1 MIFKLHYVFR
11 LPRCLMLFLHND
23 TTAALPFP
31 YNVFCPHRSMVIAG
45 RKRYLVTSKNVV
57 AVRSQRIVAAKGR
70 EFATKLIK
78 ISSNMWQH
86 CTWFQHANC
95 NNQMW
100 LKSHQSYKKLLHL
113 RFCQIVTISTKQTF
127 QTLINAKCLKIYCT
141 TILKLMI

>member
-1 MIFKLHYVFR
+1 MIIKLHYVFR

-100 LKSHQSYKKLLHL
+100 LKSHQSDQNRHYLVPAFIVKSLFLKI
-113 RFCQIVTISTKQTF
+113 CQIVSITTKQIF
-127 QTLINAKCLKIYCT
+127 SKNFV
-141 TILKLMI
+141 